1 MDDLE
6 KIIAIDIDGTLCT
19 ISENYEE
26 CKLLDNAKESIDY
39 IRSKGYKVFLHTG
52 RHILNSE
59 VTIKW
64 LKQNDINY
72 DHIVFGKPPAK
83 YYIDDKGISFDSW
96 VNVLKNIDL

>member
-1 MDDLE
+1 M
-6 KIIAIDIDGTLCT
+6 
-19 ISENYEE
+19 
-26 CKLLDNAKESIDY
+26 
-39 IRSKGYKVFLHTG
+39 FLYTG

-96 VNVLKNIDL
+96 ENVLKNIDL